1 MGSKNIS
8 IREEAY
14 DFLSSIKNNDESFS
28 DVILRFKQR
37 MSNKDEILKLFDEP
51 RAYTKSIDT
60 KRMRQELDEKAKKIR
75 KQLR

>member
-28 DVILRFKQR
+28 DVIMRFKQR

-51 RAYTKSIDT
+51 RTYTKPIDT
-60 KRMRQELDEKAKKIR
+60 RRMRQELDEKAKKIR